1 MSQPCV
7 KFIAFT
13 SSYLAF
19 VFMIAASSLN
29 FAEEEIH
36 REQFS
41 IHYFKYAQNL
51 SDYFNN
57 SKLDYRVNTPDFFIR
72 NDSPTNLDLAIVIWL
87 FGILFFSFLKPLL
100 IFKTNLVK

>member
-19 VFMIAASSLN
+19 VVMIAASSLS

-36 REQFS
+36 RQKFS
-41 IHYFKYAQNL
+41 VYYSKYAQNL
-51 SDYFNN
+51 SDYYNN
-57 SKLDYRVNTPDFFIR
+57 SNLDYRVNTPDFFIR
-72 NDSPTNLDLAIVIWL
+72 NDSPTNLDIAIIIWL
-87 FGILFFSFLKPLL
+87 FGIYFFLLFLSIIVKIFL
-100 IFKTNLVK
+100 IF